1 MDHRIFKTTLAL
13 RFVAATV
20 VLVLFANFG
29 FGQSML
35 TANGQP
41 VVGTRL
47 VPGMLNE
54 RGEEVVSRASGF
66 SAVLTLQDD
75 NLATLIDTGRVEIE
89 IPTQL
94 INNVESVIIKRP
106 LYFKEKRATGY
117 GDTALNGRKLQVKI
131 GNSVIERIDYQ
142 PVELKIY
149 ESNFTSVVL
158 RYVGYAPS
166 IGNGKVPGDPAT
178 DSPLLTVN
186 LNSGKGI
193 RGRIRGMKSLNIDS
207 TLGKINVPFS
217 RAAKID
223 VRKSGELIVEMSNGD
238 RISGSVDGGEIQLL
252 NRWGTETIQMSEISS
267 LTVEQPTR
275 NIQQVQR
282 TAPVINTH
290 PGLHQFHQSQQH
302 FHQGQQRTQI
312 YQPSTLNQGFSPA
325 VRYPIR

>member
-131 GNSVIERIDYQ
+131 GNSAVSYTHLTL
-142 PVELKIY
+142 P
-149 ESNFTSVVL
+149 TTP
-158 RYVGYAPS
+158 YV
-166 IGNGKVPGDPAT
+166 
-178 DSPLLTVN
+178 
-186 LNSGKGI
+186 
-193 RGRIRGMKSLNIDS
+193 
-207 TLGKINVPFS
+207 
-217 RAAKID
+217 
-223 VRKSGELIVEMSNGD
+223 
-238 RISGSVDGGEIQLL
+238 
-252 NRWGTETIQMSEISS
+252 
-267 LTVEQPTR
+267 
-275 NIQQVQR
+275 
-282 TAPVINTH
+282 
-290 PGLHQFHQSQQH
+290 
-302 FHQGQQRTQI
+302 
-312 YQPSTLNQGFSPA
+312 
-325 VRYPIR
+325 